1 MNRCSYAV
9 PLTGQ
14 WPSYDQLMWISQTV
28 PWRHTLLISDLPFFP
43 ELHCGKKDS
52 QCTPHGRNW
61 RKDWWN
67 MLCHPKA
74 PVTTWSLICER
85 NIPKY
90 EGHALPTQHHYLM
103 VTVNHFKSTGRNQW
117 DHFSIDLHEHSTK
130 LIYIYLEM
138 MIIAVTMATYSQL
151 LSGPQLDTTG
161 TK

>member
-1 MNRCSYAV
+1 
-9 PLTGQ
+9 
-14 WPSYDQLMWISQTV
+14 
-28 PWRHTLLISDLPFFP
+28 
-43 ELHCGKKDS
+43 
-52 QCTPHGRNW
+52 
-61 RKDWWN
+61 